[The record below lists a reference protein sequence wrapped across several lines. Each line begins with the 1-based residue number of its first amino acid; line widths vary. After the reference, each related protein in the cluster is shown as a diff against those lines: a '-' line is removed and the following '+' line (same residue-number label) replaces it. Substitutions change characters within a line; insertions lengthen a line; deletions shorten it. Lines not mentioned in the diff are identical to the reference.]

1 MRYIRLTALLLFA
14 TGACDVPTSPE
25 DARDRLAEGRDQLI
39 SLTVPLPAAELNIR
53 EEIED
58 GTIGF
63 VDVIDTEDFTIHLEP
78 DPFKIGFDPF
88 WLDVTNLAPIL
99 EAFELKVDP
108 FDVDLSIQVDPISVD
123 LPARTFS
130 RGLPPILGVASEL
143 LTVLDYADTYETVS
157 LSSGSEMQ
165 VEINTNGGGT
175 VNSATAALLDQAGN
189 TLASSTDTV
198 TLSPGERS
206 TLVIPIGGQ
215 TLSNSLQVRID
226 AVTVLGDS
234 DAEDDIVVVVS
245 FTNVRV
251 TAATQVVANL
261 LSPMTITQR
270 VALDQTGSD
279 FTLATLATGTLFLTQ
294 FDFGDLTFTQGDAF
308 ETDLAGKRIGLTPPD
323 SITVAGTVT
332 PPVGSSRV
340 NVNTAGSVKA
350 RVSNITLSSAT
361 LTDIDMDVA
370 RTADVLD
377 ENSGD
382 LKGVRSAEITTGTL
396 TLEMINR
403 MPVSGTITITLAG
416 TTGPGGATLSQSINI
431 TASTNGSLVSHTM
444 NFDLAGA
451 TVVPAQLEASVTGK
465 LVGSGVAV
473 TSEIAADAFKVQAST
488 SLSANA
494 VTLANAGDSLS
505 INFETTT
512 EFTKS
517 ELRIEDGVDFL
528 KELSLNDVDLT
539 LTIQNPTGVELTLDS
554 VVVTLISLPSEQSIP
569 GASGSDLSVLVKEG
583 STGSIVVPGNGTKQ
597 VVVDASALV
606 SKLLNELSADRRA
619 GIKASGKAGVGGASG
634 RISVSDELTVA
645 LDIRAPVDLS
655 IPASGAKID
664 VTSHNVVDLSGTA
677 ADVIVDLSNAL
688 VRAVLKFEITNPIP
702 VALELDVALAPTPPE
717 SQRDSFNPFNASRQL
732 VVRGISVG
740 AAPADARG
748 RATGSTVRTVNVDV
762 PTKQLTVFKEGEM
775 TLRVDATILPPALGS
790 RSLITGDEVIIFKP
804 KAQLTINIKGKAGG
818 E

>member
-1 MRYIRLTALLLFA
+1 
-14 TGACDVPTSPE
+14 
-25 DARDRLAEGRDQLI
+25 
-39 SLTVPLPAAELNIR
+39 
-53 EEIED
+53 
-58 GTIGF
+58 
-63 VDVIDTEDFTIHLEP
+63 
-78 DPFKIGFDPF
+78 
-88 WLDVTNLAPIL
+88 
-99 EAFELKVDP
+99 
-108 FDVDLSIQVDPISVD
+108 
-123 LPARTFS
+123 
-130 RGLPPILGVASEL
+130 
-143 LTVLDYADTYETVS
+143 
-157 LSSGSEMQ
+157 
-165 VEINTNGGGT
+165 
-175 VNSATAALLDQAGN
+175 
-189 TLASSTDTV
+189 
-198 TLSPGERS
+198 
-206 TLVIPIGGQ
+206 
-215 TLSNSLQVRID
+215 
-226 AVTVLGDS
+226 
-234 DAEDDIVVVVS
+234 
-245 FTNVRV
+245 
-251 TAATQVVANL
+251 
-261 LSPMTITQR
+261 
-270 VALDQTGSD
+270 
-279 FTLATLATGTLFLTQ
+279 
-294 FDFGDLTFTQGDAF
+294 
-308 ETDLAGKRIGLTPPD
+308 
-323 SITVAGTVT
+323 
-332 PPVGSSRV
+332 
-340 NVNTAGSVKA
+340 
-350 RVSNITLSSAT
+350 
-361 LTDIDMDVA
+361 
-370 RTADVLD
+370 
-377 ENSGD
+377 
-382 LKGVRSAEITTGTL
+382 
-396 TLEMINR
+396 
-403 MPVSGTITITLAG
+403 
-416 TTGPGGATLSQSINI
+416 
-431 TASTNGSLVSHTM
+431 
-444 NFDLAGA
+444 
-451 TVVPAQLEASVTGK
+451 
-465 LVGSGVAV
+465 
-473 TSEIAADAFKVQAST
+473 
-488 SLSANA
+488 LSANA

-517 ELRIEDGVDFL
+517 ELRIEDAVDFL

-569 GASGSDLSVLVKEG
+569 GASGSDLSVLVEEG